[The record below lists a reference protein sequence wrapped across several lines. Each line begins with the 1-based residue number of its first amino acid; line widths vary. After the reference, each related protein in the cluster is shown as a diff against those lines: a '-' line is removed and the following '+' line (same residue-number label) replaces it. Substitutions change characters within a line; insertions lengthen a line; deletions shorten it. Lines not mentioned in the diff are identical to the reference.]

1 MNPADLDDLL
11 QRESARVEWKRQA
24 AEVEDVVKT
33 LAAFA
38 NDLEDSRQGGWVVC
52 GVEEVRDNHGFPE
65 ARRVGLTASRFQEV
79 QGKVLDWCRSRVS
92 PPLVPRVDE
101 VLLPEDPSR
110 RLLIF
115 HVPPSPHVH
124 SFREENGSTRHWVR
138 HGSQTVEARGEL
150 LRQIQQRKE
159 DVPPVL
165 QRPCAGATLQDLDL
179 VAAREFLVQANLP
192 HPPEEYLRAGE
203 RLDAFSYPLVLAPL
217 GVPQGSPL
225 VPTYLAVLLF
235 GREPTRW
242 LPGAYAVFTIYAGT
256 TRTEA
261 ASTRFQAAGL
271 LPSLI
276 RNLLER
282 LQLYTGI
289 SIDKSISALNSQQ
302 NRPRYSMKALQEALV
317 NAFAHRDYESPEPVR
332 ITVFS
337 DQIEVVSPGGPVSGM
352 DPERL
357 RRGEATPHWR
367 NPSLASFLLRLQL
380 AQNEGQGLKTI
391 VNETLAISG
400 QKPRIEPTPANF
412 GVAIPAFQP
421 SPSASRSPDPG
432 EPAKQGL
439 ILISIGGKSIWPVVE
454 HSLAGLG
461 LEGAEVLVD
470 FVLPEYVSPDAQHWE
485 AEAARIRDEVRA
497 WVEDPRY
504 SRLHL
509 FYRGPVVIAPLLGA
523 LIAPAKPLVVYH
535 YEDGRYAS
543 AYTLDR
549 RFIVGKD
556 REDAGTA

>member
-33 LAAFA
+33 LSAFA

-52 GVEEVRDNHGFPE
+52 GVEEVRDDHGFPG

-79 QGKVLDWCRSRVS
+79 QGKVLDWCRSRIS
-92 PPLVPRVDE
+92 PPVVPTVNE
-101 VLLPEDPSR
+101 VLLAEDPSR
-110 RLLIF
+110 RILVF

-124 SFREENGSTRHWVR
+124 SFREENGSTRYWIR

-150 LRQIQQRKE
+150 LRQLRQRKE
-159 DVPPVL
+159 DVPSIL
-165 QRPCAGATLQDLDL
+165 QRPCPGATLEDLDL

-192 HPPEEYLRAGE
+192 HLPEEYLRAGA
-203 RLDAFSYPLVLAPL
+203 RLDAFSYPLFLTPPGASQGAPA
-217 GVPQGSPL
+217 

-242 LPGAYAVFTIYAGT
+242 LPGAYGVFTVYAGT
-256 TRTEA
+256 ARTEA
-261 ASTRFQAAGL
+261 HSTRFQAAGL

-276 RNLLER
+276 RNLLDR

-289 SIDKSISALNSQQ
+289 SIDKSGSAMEIQQ

-337 DQIEVVSPGGPVSGM
+337 DRIEVVSPGGPVSGM

-357 RRGEATPHWR
+357 KLGEATPHWR

-391 VNETLAISG
+391 IHETLATAG
-400 QKPRIEPTPANF
+400 QRPRIEPTPATF
-412 GVAIPAFQP
+412 EVAIPAFQP
-421 SPSASRSPDPG
+421 SPSASRGPDTL
-432 EPAKQGL
+432 EAAKQGL
-439 ILISIGGKSIWPVVE
+439 ILISVGGKSVRPVVE
-454 HSLAGLG
+454 HSLADLG
-461 LEGAEVLVD
+461 LEGTEVLVD
-470 FVLPEYVSPDAQHWE
+470 FAIPEYVSPDAQHWE
-485 AEAARIRDEVRA
+485 AEAARIRDEVRT

-535 YEDGRYAS
+535 YEDGRYTP

-549 RFIVGKD
+549 RFIVGN
-556 REDAGTA
+556 E